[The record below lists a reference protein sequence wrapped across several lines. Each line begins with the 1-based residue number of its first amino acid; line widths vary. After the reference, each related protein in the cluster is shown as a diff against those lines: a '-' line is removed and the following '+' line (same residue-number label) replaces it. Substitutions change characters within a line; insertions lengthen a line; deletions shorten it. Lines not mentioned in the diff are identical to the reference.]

1 MPADYK
7 LYSAKQKSSNFTNQ
21 HQPEAKNNL

>member
-1 MPADYK
+1 MPENSK